1 MSDIK
6 NHQMYETGG
15 TLLSNGE
22 FHAAANAFKNVL
34 ENDPHDFLALRG
46 LLLASAHLAD
56 MEELFREDNRK
67 GFAYNANLIND
78 AIKNSSEEDR
88 EYFNE
93 FGRIFSD
100 KKRLYDLNNEIKSL
114 KEDKKNLEAKITL
127 HNEERTF
134 YYVMNRR
141 GRKKDP
147 KATFIPLVIA
157 GGYMILS
164 GLFWFI
170 MESGLDNDWLLQGL
184 GWFCLILGIILV
196 VCSFIFIFP
205 KILEVKDIDKY
216 CNELKTELMQVETK
230 IKGLEYEA
238 DNLSDHIRTSSSIFL
253 SKDRLKTSSKS

>member
-22 FHAAANAFKNVL
+22 FHAAADAFKNVM

-114 KEDKKNLEAKITL
+114 KDDKKKLEAQITL

-196 VCSFIFIFP
+196 GCSFIFIFP
-205 KILEVKDIDKY
+205 KVLEVKDIDKY
-216 CNELKTELMQVETK
+216 CNALKTELMQVETK